1 MKIDLHCHT
10 RKIKDGDPVE
20 REISPEEFNKKMI
33 ENEIKIVA
41 ITNHNCFDIEQYK
54 KIKELSKNN
63 FKVWPGIEW
72 DINENGNK
80 GHAIV
85 ICNPKNYIK
94 FSSLVLKIINGAN
107 PNNFV
112 MSLNELYSNF
122 KDMNVIF
129 AFHYNKEPDLSLNN
143 IRSFEEKIKEK
154 HRVFYEPTS
163 YRKLGILTN
172 KGYRTII
179 GSDVRNWENYS
190 TYELP
195 NLKLDVESF
204 EQFLL
209 LAKKDYAV
217 VETMLNKKNKV
228 ELQCSL
234 PSGKKE
240 TIPIFDDVN
249 VIFGAK
255 GTGKSEILKQINIEL
270 SKMGKNI
277 SYHEADST
285 SEKFNNKLKVTQ
297 EERIE
302 NRMNMKVVKQR
313 LRE

>member
-10 RKIKDGDPVE
+10 RRIKDGDSIE
-20 REISPEEFNKKMI
+20 REISPEEFNRKMI

-94 FSSLVLKIINGAN
+94 FSNLVLKIINGAD

-143 IRSFEEKIKEK
+143 IKSFEEKIKEK

-172 KGYRTII
+172 KGYRTI
-179 GSDVRNWENYS
+179 
-190 TYELP
+190 T
-195 NLKLDVESF
+195 
-204 EQFLL
+204 
-209 LAKKDYAV
+209 
-217 VETMLNKKNKV
+217 
-228 ELQCSL
+228 
-234 PSGKKE
+234 
-240 TIPIFDDVN
+240 
-249 VIFGAK
+249 
-255 GTGKSEILKQINIEL
+255 
-270 SKMGKNI
+270 
-277 SYHEADST
+277 
-285 SEKFNNKLKVTQ
+285 
-297 EERIE
+297 
-302 NRMNMKVVKQR
+302 
-313 LRE
+313 